1 MRETR
6 GSSRTFFGASIAVVC
21 LGLLATACVERG
33 VRRQPSAVGQSEA
46 PVPRSGDA
54 GAAPTEPSGAP
65 TVTSAIAAVSAPAG
79 GRAPANGT
87 LPASLSAP
95 GEAPPTPSSTS
106 KETGETPPTPSRAL
120 AVPAIIAGTADR
132 SSGGVIMRALPSPPE
147 PKAPSPSGDGATVPS
162 TQQEPV
168 PPSVPPTRPTVAP
181 AQRGI
186 LTLRVTSSL
195 TEVAINQTFTAE
207 IVASSDAGVV
217 DAPFH
222 LLFDPAVLEFLD
234 ATQGEFLGEDGS
246 SIIFIVNGRARPG
259 DVAIGIGR
267 ANREQG
273 ASGTGVLA
281 RIRFSALAPGET
293 YLRLDRSVAWDAG
306 GNRMEVSTVGVAVA
320 VR

>member
-1 MRETR
+1 M
-6 GSSRTFFGASIAVVC
+6 
-21 LGLLATACVERG
+21 
-33 VRRQPSAVGQSEA
+33 
-46 PVPRSGDA
+46 
-54 GAAPTEPSGAP
+54 
-65 TVTSAIAAVSAPAG
+65 
-79 GRAPANGT
+79 
-87 LPASLSAP
+87 
-95 GEAPPTPSSTS
+95 
-106 KETGETPPTPSRAL
+106 
-120 AVPAIIAGTADR
+120 
-132 SSGGVIMRALPSPPE
+132 
-147 PKAPSPSGDGATVPS
+147 
-162 TQQEPV
+162 
-168 PPSVPPTRPTVAP
+168 
-181 AQRGI
+181 
-186 LTLRVTSSL
+186 TSSL